1 MVAFFAAATTLI
13 IAQCD
18 FNNLQI
24 CTSFL
29 HINMFCVIVTNDEKM
44 ELFRYIF
51 PPGADLDFYKILQ
64 EKLRNFK
71 LVILLLLRSGMAK
84 SNICNTTIP
93 NLALGLGTYIHFKNY
108 NRKFWFKFL
117 MNGLFCQ
124 RPMSTKVCINSF
136 NFL

>member
-1 MVAFFAAATTLI
+1 MNALNYFDLIYFASATFFSYMVAFFTAATTLI

-64 EKLRNFK
+64 EKLWNFK
-71 LVILLLLRSGMAK
+71 LVILLQ
-84 SNICNTTIP
+84 
-93 NLALGLGTYIHFKNY
+93 
-108 NRKFWFKFL
+108 W
-117 MNGLFCQ
+117 NGLI
-124 RPMSTKVCINSF
+124 KY
-136 NFL
+136 L